1 MSCLGPNYNPR
12 PPREWYRFQNQCA
25 YSNATINFQNG
36 GAYRLD
42 VLKKGNVLQYK
53 KNSSNITKQQRYAQI
68 VRGMW
73 TNRTTTWA
81 TQTQTYTNPNI
92 GSLKRVGYYNI
103 NAQNTE
109 PLVNLTGR
117 GQNAVNNGAF
127 FSFQQT
133 YEPLTC
139 PERFG
144 LQTYNSLPS
153 NDGLNV
159 QGKDFTP
166 LVPEISAPKRSTE
179 EEIRLP
185 QVVPSVGKSTSDVLI
200 DAVPSA
206 DPNIIPDGGTLVCNI
221 SENICTGEVYK
232 TTSNQSCFP
241 TSDSDV
247 PGKIISLCYNDGL
260 PTYYPRQRR
269 TFSAGGNKWPENE
282 KLLFSAN
289 AIRPHAGLAAL
300 LALK

>member
-1 MSCLGPNYNPR
+1 
-12 PPREWYRFQNQCA
+12 
-25 YSNATINFQNG
+25 
-36 GAYRLD
+36 
-42 VLKKGNVLQYK
+42 
-53 KNSSNITKQQRYAQI
+53 
-68 VRGMW
+68 MW

-117 GQNAVNNGAF
+117 GQNAFNNGAF
-127 FSFQQT
+127 FSYQQT

-139 PERFG
+139 PENQG
-144 LQTYNSLPS
+144 LQTYDSLPS
-153 NDGLNV
+153 NDGLNIV
-159 QGKDFTP
+159 GKDFTP
-166 LVPEISAPKRSTE
+166 LVPEITAPNITRDK
-179 EEIRLP
+179 EINLP
-185 QVVPSVGKSTSDVLI
+185 QIVPSSGKSISGDLFEGLTQPE
-200 DAVPSA
+200 A
-206 DPNIIPDGGTLVCNI
+206 NIIPDGGTLLCNI

-232 TTSNQSCFP
+232 TTSNQNCFP

-282 KLLFSAN
+282 KFLFSAN
-289 AIRPHAGLAAL
+289 AVKPVGLSAL
-300 LALK
+300 FTLK